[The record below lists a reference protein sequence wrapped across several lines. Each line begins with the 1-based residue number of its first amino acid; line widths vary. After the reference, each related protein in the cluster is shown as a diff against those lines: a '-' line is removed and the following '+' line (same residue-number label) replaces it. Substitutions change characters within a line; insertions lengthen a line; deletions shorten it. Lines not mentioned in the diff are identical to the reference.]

1 VVTKLTEAIFKEYIS
16 DILRSGQGK
25 EKNPTFF
32 LHGNRNMPD
41 HTYYCFASADIPYKV
56 QNAEIGAYE
65 NWIAHSDHLRL
76 TIDLDF

>member
-1 VVTKLTEAIFKEYIS
+1 VVTKLAENNIQSIY
-16 DILRSGQGK
+16 LRHLEIGQGK

-32 LHGNRNMPD
+32 LQGNRNMPD

-65 NWIAHSDHLRL
+65 NWMAHGNHLRL